1 MALQNYQIL
10 DMAGFF
16 SNKMYYIPNY
26 QREYAWEINEITDFL
41 NDLEET
47 TRYEDLTHFFGQIVV
62 HDDEQGSKKYIID
75 GQQRT
80 ITSVIFLRI
89 LQLFFKELFSKFSY
103 KRANKKYILISNLIG
118 EYDAS
123 DPNDTSSPIRLHL
136 GDKDDEFFEEF
147 IFKSNNPDEVKVQ
160 KKSQER
166 IKDAFKTMYAFV
178 YDTYSKAQDGQDKLE
193 VLEKY
198 YDTFTLRFK
207 VLYMEAT
214 KLDEAFVIFETLN
227 ARGKDLETADLLKNY
242 IFSKAKSDS
251 IDDAQK
257 LWTDMTDSLNG
268 VDTTSY
274 IRHFWNS
281 RNDLCREKELYRRI
295 VNNTRT
301 PDEASELLKNLAKY
315 SSVYHDMTNPD
326 DASIIQDE
334 GLLHHLKNLKILKA
348 KTFYPIILAMYQ
360 SKQEYTENDFSKV
373 AESLEWYTFRN
384 STICGKVANK
394 TEVFMCKIANRIFDD
409 LTSVDDI
416 CNEIL
421 SGAVEDD
428 EFKTAFMAWSKKS
441 KTVIRYILRKIDKT
455 IEPHGELV
463 IANNND
469 VHIEHIMPENNG
481 EWKIVR
487 EIHDEYLWKLGNLT
501 LLSGRI
507 NTSISNKKF
516 SDKVQQYKESKIE
529 LNKYLYET
537 SDGKERKK
545 WNVPKDIDERQEWLA
560 KKAVITWPKKK

>member
-16 SNKMYYIPNY
+16 SKIYYIPNY

-47 TRYEDLTHFFGQIVV
+47 TYHKELTHFFGQVVV
-62 HDDEQGSKKYIID
+62 HDDEQSCKRYIID

-89 LQLFFKELFSKFSY
+89 LQLFFKELFSEFNFN
-103 KRANKKYILISNLIG
+103 RANKKYILISNLIG

-123 DPNDTSSPIRLHL
+123 DPSDTSSPIRLHL
-136 GDKDDEFFEEF
+136 GNKDDEFFENF
-147 IFKSNNPDEVKVQ
+147 IFKSINQEEVIAH

-166 IKDAFKTMYAFV
+166 IKEAFKTIYNFV
-178 YDTYSKAQDGQDKLE
+178 CDRYNEVQDGKEKLGI
-193 VLEKY
+193 LEQY
-198 YDTFTLRFK
+198 YETFTLRFK

-214 KLDEAFVIFETLN
+214 KLDEAFIIFETLN

-251 IDDAQK
+251 IDNAQK
-257 LWTDMTDSLNG
+257 LWTDMIDNLNG

-281 RNDLCREKELYRRI
+281 RHDLCREKELYRRI

-301 PDEASELLKNLAKY
+301 SDDASELLQNLAKY
-315 SSVYHDMTNPD
+315 SSIYHDMTNPN
-326 DASIIQDE
+326 DANSIQDD
-334 GLLHHLKNLKILKA
+334 GLLCHLRYLKILKA

-360 SKQEYTENDFSKV
+360 AKQPYTESDFSKV
-373 AESLEWYTFRN
+373 AECLEWYTFRN

-394 TEVFMCKIANRIFDD
+394 TEVFMCNIANRIFKD
-409 LTSVDDI
+409 LTSVENI
-416 CNEIL
+416 CKEIL
-421 SGAVEDD
+421 SGSVEDD
-428 EFKTAFMAWSKKS
+428 EFKTAFIAWNKKN
-441 KTVIRYILRKIDKT
+441 KTVIRYILHKIDRT

-463 IANNND
+463 TSNNND
-469 VHIEHIMPENNG
+469 VHIEHIMPENIG
-481 EWKIVR
+481 EWDVDR
-487 EIHDEYLWKLGNLT
+487 DIHDEYLWKLGNLT

-516 SDKVQQYKESKIE
+516 SNKVQQYKESKIE
-529 LNKYLYET
+529 LNKYLCQNSNGT
-537 SDGKERKK
+537 ERKK
-545 WNVPKDIDERQEWLA
+545 WGVPEDIEKRQVWLA
-560 KKAVITWPKKK
+560 NQAIKAWPKK